1 MLFLTKQKMLSLTKK
16 QKTKNTRI
24 FAFLIKKQKKQ
35 KREPL
40 LFLTTNKT
48 KKNRIVDFLNKK
60 THKKNTIR

>member
-40 LFLTTNKT
+40 LFLT
-48 KKNRIVDFLNKK
+48 KNNKK
-60 THKKNTIR
+60 KRQNC